1 MEYRLFEV
9 RLGTCGVVFE
19 GKKAVRIFLPSS
31 RTNIRRG
38 ISSHFPGIPE
48 DTGGM
53 PELCA
58 LIQRYFEGQDVVI
71 PMDLVDSDQCTPF
84 QLRVLNAER
93 SIPRGK
99 VATYSWV
106 AKKAGTSGVRAAGNA
121 LATNPFPIVVPCHR
135 AVRANREIGK
145 YQGGPDMKR
154 LLLRQEGVLF
164 DSSGRV
170 HPDSLLK

>member
-1 MEYRLFEV
+1 MQYRLFEV
-9 RLGTCGVVFE
+9 QLGTFGVVFE
-19 GKKAVRIFLPSS
+19 RKKAVRIVLPSFRS
-31 RTNIRRG
+31 DIEHG
-38 ISSHFPGIPE
+38 IESQFPGISE
-48 DTGGM
+48 NTNGM

-58 LIQRYFEGQDVVI
+58 MIQRYFEGQDVVI
-71 PMDLVDSDQCTPF
+71 PMNLVDSNQCTPF
-84 QLRVLNAER
+84 QLRVLKAER

-99 VATYSWV
+99 AATYSWV

-121 LATNPFPIVVPCHR
+121 LAKNPFPIVVPCHR

-154 LLLRQEGVLF
+154 LLLMQEGVRF
-164 DSSGRV
+164 DSQGRV